1 MKFTRKYSVFVLF
14 LTFLLGSLVVLPG
27 TTGAVP
33 ATLSM
38 SPNKAAPGAN
48 VTANGGNFMA
58 GETVD
63 VSFNGQPVG
72 QPTVNPQGN
81 FALSFQVPNLAAGD
95 YGVAATGRGSQLSA
109 STTFTVQ
116 PGIATLTFSVD
127 QAPPG
132 TAIVISGTGFLG
144 GENVMVS
151 FNGPTIATLAADTN
165 GNFGVPFT
173 IPQLAAG
180 TYIATATG
188 QTSSRTVNENFIV
201 LIGPTPQPTTQPT
214 AQPTAQPTTTPVP
227 TAPPIVH
234 DDRYFGQTG
243 YRIDNDQI
251 WAFFNQ
257 FGGIG
262 AFGFPTSRTV
272 AFLGCPVQFFQRQV
286 IQICPTQGAALINIL
301 DPDIFPY
308 TRVNGSVFPGPDPV
322 MKANTPQVSDPMYA
336 QKITQFV
343 IDNVPNTW
351 NGLPVNFLQTFNTL
365 GGLTIWGAPISQPA
379 PDPTNANFVYQRFQ
393 RGIMHFIAPSTTES
407 ILLADYLKAIIL
419 DQNVP
424 PDLLQESSESRYF
437 NQYCPGQPLWL
448 CRPAELPGTDFTFG
462 FVQG

>member
-1 MKFTRKYSVFVLF
+1 
-14 LTFLLGSLVVLPG
+14 
-27 TTGAVP
+27 
-33 ATLSM
+33 
-38 SPNKAAPGAN
+38 
-48 VTANGGNFMA
+48 MA
-58 GETVD
+58 
-63 VSFNGQPVG
+63 
-72 QPTVNPQGN
+72 
-81 FALSFQVPNLAAGD
+81 
-95 YGVAATGRGSQLSA
+95 
-109 STTFTVQ
+109 
-116 PGIATLTFSVD
+116 
-127 QAPPG
+127 
-132 TAIVISGTGFLG
+132 
-144 GENVMVS
+144 
-151 FNGPTIATLAADTN
+151 
-165 GNFGVPFT
+165 
-173 IPQLAAG
+173 
-180 TYIATATG
+180 
-188 QTSSRTVNENFIV
+188 
-201 LIGPTPQPTTQPT
+201 
-214 AQPTAQPTTTPVP
+214 VP

-234 DDRYFGQTG
+234 DDRYFTQTG

-272 AFLGCPVQFFQRQV
+272 AFLGCPVQFFQRQL

-301 DPDIFPY
+301 DPEIFPY

-419 DQNVP
+419 NQNVP
-424 PDLLQESSESRYF
+424 PDLLQDSRESRYF

-448 CRPAELPGTDFTFG
+448 CRPADLPGTDFTFG